1 MRAVFL
7 AMLLGC
13 APKYDPGSIPV
24 DEARAP
30 VDMVTQLDSE
40 APNVYL
46 QAMVRAGSASDRP
59 GREGLAAL
67 TARALTEGGAGERTA
82 DDVRNALYPLGTSFD
97 LRVDREW
104 VTLRLTCHRDHA
116 STCVDLFTDA
126 LVAPRFDEDAV
137 GRLRDDATYA
147 VTDGLLANEEALGE
161 AALQA
166 VLFEGHPYQHPPRG
180 RAGSLEVLSAEDLRT
195 FHQEHYL
202 RSTVFV
208 GVGGAIDAPQLIAAA

>member
-126 LVAPRFDEDAV
+126 LVAPRFDVDAV

-161 AALQA
+161 AALESEGKVA
-166 VLFEGHPYQHPPRG
+166 TPTSPGRRIPRWMSSSLLVLIEIF
-180 RAGSLEVLSAEDLRT
+180 LSR
-195 FHQEHYL
+195 
-202 RSTVFV
+202 
-208 GVGGAIDAPQLIAAA
+208 PAARQTMRHCVVTSCHCQPDN